1 MAFLFG
7 GGRRA
12 DTENAKDFQRQIN
25 ASGRG
30 MEREVVKLNVQEKK
44 MLLEM
49 KRMGQTSDL
58 AAATNKAKELIR
70 LRAHRTRL
78 STMRAH
84 LGQLSQQLQSVS
96 GTQKIQDV
104 VFQTTRMLQTLNK
117 RYDPRQVSRML
128 QEFEK
133 QNTMMGLKQEVLED
147 GLDDAFEVD
156 GEITFAEDE
165 VARVM
170 QEVGL
175 DQGVTM
181 GQAQVA
187 WNTGRQEDT
196 LASRLSLLQAGGA

>member
-12 DTENAKDFQRQIN
+12 VTENTKDFQRQIN

-30 MEREVVKLNVQEKK
+30 MEREVAKLDIQEKK
-44 MLLEM
+44 ILLEM
-49 KRMGQTSDL
+49 KRMGQ
-58 AAATNKAKELIR
+58 ATCCCDQQGQGIDN

-78 STMRAH
+78 SAMRAH

-96 GTQKIQDV
+96 GAQKIQDV
-104 VFQTTRMLQTLNK
+104 VCQTTRMLQTLNK
-117 RYDPRQVSRML
+117 RYDPIQVSRML

-133 QNTMMGLKQEVLED
+133 QNSMMVVKQEVLDD
-147 GLDDAFEVD
+147 GLDEAFQVE

-165 VARVM
+165 VTRVM

-175 DQGVTM
+175 DHDALLGHARIGCTTDQ
-181 GQAQVA
+181 QD
-187 WNTGRQEDT
+187 DT
-196 LASRLSLLQAGGA
+196 LASRLNLLQAGRA